1 MFFKIPLILGM
12 MYLFITSRNYLLCA
26 STWAGVSMV
35 FDFFY
40 TGRQLTVDLLVA
52 TAANFLVALVVFF
65 ALSKFSDG
73 LMRWLASFTGI
84 AVLFAFT

>member
-1 MFFKIPLILGM
+1 MFFKIPLIIGM

-26 STWAGVSMV
+26 STWAAVSAV

-40 TGRQLTVDLLVA
+40 TGGFSTALLIA
-52 TAANFLVALVVFF
+52 TAANFLIALAVFF

-84 AVLFAFT
+84 AVLYAFA